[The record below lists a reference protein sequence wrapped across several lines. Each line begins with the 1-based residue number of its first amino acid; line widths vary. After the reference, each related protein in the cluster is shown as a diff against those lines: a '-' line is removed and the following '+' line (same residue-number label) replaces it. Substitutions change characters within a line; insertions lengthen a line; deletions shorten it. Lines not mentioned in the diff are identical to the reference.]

1 MTEVE
6 TIEGILSESRYKFEK
21 NHCLKKI
28 SFNQAMNDNRK
39 SFLSE
44 FGNNEVAISVWTTP
58 KRTKTPPWK
67 RVHDTLLFKG
77 RKISIIPIQASYGL
91 YGDKN
96 ILQPSTISWM
106 SSLGIYVIVGV
117 FVKAESKEKG
127 APSANTKEGKKSTE
141 GELVFARFQY
151 DLDEIE
157 NQINRIITES
167 PEIQSWNQEQLKK
180 MPKLLQRATEINK
193 KLGTELGVQVQNFQS
208 LDKKIKSWV
217 SDFPKYLLDHDKKSE
232 DAQNRESKSEQK
244 LENVPGNK
252 GKIEIDIPNNPKLHL
267 TADMMEID
275 QEEKLITLLEGK
287 NSSNKKFPEDV
298 MIYEQ
303 IVKLILLKNCDFKF
317 NDNPF
322 KTKLICSLTGNEKA
336 TNDEIKKKYPEIIDE
351 CKTNEILFQFN
362 GNDIE

>member
-1 MTEVE
+1 MTEIK
-6 TIEGILSESRYKFEK
+6 TIEGVLSESRYKFGK
-21 NHCLKKI
+21 NHCLEKI
-28 SFNQAMNDNRK
+28 SFRQAMNDNKK

-44 FGNNEVAISVWTTP
+44 FENNEVAISVWTTP

-67 RVHDTLLFKG
+67 RVHNTLPFKG
-77 RKISIIPIQASYGL
+77 KKISIIPIQASYGL

-106 SSLGIYVIVGV
+106 SSFGIYVIVGV
-117 FVKAESKEKG
+117 FVKADSTEKG

-141 GELVFARFQY
+141 GELVFAKFQY
-151 DLDEIE
+151 GLDEIE

-167 PEIQSWNQEQLKK
+167 PKIQSWNQGQLKK
-180 MPKLLQRATEINK
+180 MPELLQRATEINK
-193 KLGTELGVQVQNFQS
+193 QLGLELGVQVQNFKT

-217 SDFPKYLLDHDKKSE
+217 QDFPKYLLDHDEKSKS
-232 DAQNRESKSEQK
+232 AQNRESISLQK

-275 QEEKLITLLEGK
+275 QNEKLITLLEGK
-287 NSSNKKFPEDV
+287 NSSNEKFMTDTMV
-298 MIYEQ
+298 YEQ

-317 NDNPF
+317 NGNQF
-322 KTKLICSLTGNEKA
+322 KTKLICSLTGNEEA
-336 TNDEIKKKYPEIIDE
+336 TDDEIKKKYSEIIDE

-362 GNDIE
+362 GNNVE

>member
-1 MTEVE
+1 MIEIK
-6 TIEGILSESRYKFEK
+6 TIEGVLSKSRYKFRE

-28 SFNQAMNDNRK
+28 SFKQAMNDNKK

-44 FGNNEVAISVWTTP
+44 FENNEVAISVWTTP

-67 RVHDTLLFKG
+67 RVHNTLPFKG
-77 RKISIIPIQASYGL
+77 EKISIIPVQASYGL
-91 YGDKN
+91 YGDRN

-117 FVKAESKEKG
+117 FVRADSTEKG
-127 APSANTKEGKKSTE
+127 ATSANTKEGKKSTE
-141 GELVFARFQY
+141 GKLVFEKFQY
-151 DLDEIE
+151 ELDEIE

-167 PEIQSWNQEQLKK
+167 PKIQSWNQEQLKQ
-180 MPKLLQRATEINK
+180 MPILLQRATEINK
-193 KLGTELGVQVQNFQS
+193 QLGSELGVKVQNFKI

-217 SDFPKYLLDHDKKSE
+217 QDFVKYLLDHDKKSIS
-232 DAQNRESKSEQK
+232 AQNRESKSSQK

-275 QEEKLITLLEGK
+275 QNGKLITLLEGK
-287 NSSNKKFPEDV
+287 NSSNKKFPEDTMV
-298 MIYEQ
+298 YEQ
-303 IVKLILLKNCDFKF
+303 IVKLILLKNCNFKF
-317 NDNPF
+317 NGNPF
-322 KTKLICSLTGNEKA
+322 KTKLICSLTGNEEA
-336 TNDEIKKKYPEIIDE
+336 TDAEIKKEYPEIIDE

-362 GNDIE
+362 GKNVG